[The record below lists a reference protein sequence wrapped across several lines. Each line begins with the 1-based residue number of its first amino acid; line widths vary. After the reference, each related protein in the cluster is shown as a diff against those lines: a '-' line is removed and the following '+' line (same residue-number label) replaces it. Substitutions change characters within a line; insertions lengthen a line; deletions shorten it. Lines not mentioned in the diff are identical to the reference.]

1 MQTSIWEDEVF
12 FKRQHVAIIGSGL
25 NGLWAAWH
33 LKQMAPSLDITIV
46 ERGDIPTGASTRNAG
61 FACFGSAGELVAD
74 LAAMGDE
81 KVWQLAEM
89 RYKGLELIRNIF
101 SAEEID
107 FQMLG
112 GYELFDHT
120 QKERAEQVIE
130 LLPELNRNLSAFTG
144 NNKVFSSQP
153 EQVAHFGFN
162 KIGHLIYNPL
172 EGQLHSGKL
181 VAALLKKVLGMGVRI
196 LNGFETIRLETSLSG
211 NTTLFALSGRAI
223 AAEKVLICNNAFA
236 GELIPELDV
245 IPARGQVLLTAPI
258 EKLKIKGCFH
268 FDEGYYYFRNLGN
281 RLLLGGARNTDLQG
295 EETTEMQTSALIQHK
310 LESFLQ
316 EVLLPGEMPKITHRW
331 AGIMGMGMEKTPII
345 REVSKGVFCCVRMS
359 GIGVAL
365 APVAAKK
372 AAELLSSA

>member
-12 FKRQHVAIIGSGL
+12 FKRQHVVIIGGGL

-33 LKQMAPSLDITIV
+33 LKQMAPSLEITIV

-61 FACFGSAGELVAD
+61 FACFGSAGELAAD
-74 LAAMGDE
+74 IAAMGPE

-89 RYKGLELIRNIF
+89 RYKGLELIRNTF

-107 FQMLG
+107 FQLLG

-120 QKERAEQVIE
+120 QKEHAEQVIE
-130 LLPELNRNLSAFTG
+130 LLPELNRNLAVFTG
-144 NNKVFSSQP
+144 NHAVFSSRP
-153 EQVAHFGFN
+153 EQTAHFGFN

-181 VAALLKKVLGMGVRI
+181 VTGLLKKVLGAGVRI
-196 LNGFETIRLETSLSG
+196 LNGFETIRIEASSG
-211 NTTLFALSGRAI
+211 NTTLFASNGRYI
-223 AAEKVLICNNAFA
+223 AAEKILICNNAFA

-245 IPARGQVLLTAPI
+245 IPARGQVLLTAPV
-258 EKLKIKGCFH
+258 ENLKIKGCFH
-268 FDEGYYYFRNLGN
+268 FDEGYYYFRNHGD
-281 RLLLGGARNTDLQG
+281 RLLLGGARNSDLRG
-295 EETTEMQTSALIQHK
+295 EETTEMETSAIIQNR
-310 LESFLQ
+310 LELFLH
-316 EVLLPGEMPKITHRW
+316 EVLLPGETPKITQRW
-331 AGIMGMGMEKTPII
+331 AGIMGMGSEKTPII

-359 GIGVAL
+359 GMGVAL

>member
-1 MQTSIWEDEVF
+1 MQTSIWEEEVF
-12 FKRQHVAIIGSGL
+12 FRQQDVVIIGGGL

-33 LKQMAPSLDITIV
+33 LKQMAPSLEITIV

-74 LAAMGDE
+74 LAVMGSE

-89 RYKGLELIRNIF
+89 RYKGLELIRNTF

-107 FQMLG
+107 LQMLG

-130 LLPELNRNLSAFTG
+130 LLPELNRNLSVFTH

-162 KIGHLIYNPL
+162 KICHLIYNPL

-196 LNGFETIRLETSLSG
+196 LNGFETIRLETTPSG

-223 AAEKVLICNNAFA
+223 ATEKVLICNNAFA

-245 IPARGQVLLTAPI
+245 IPARGQVLLTEPI
-258 EKLKIKGCFH
+258 ENLKIKGSFH
-268 FDEGYYYFRNLGN
+268 FDEGYYYFRNLDN

-295 EETTEMQTSALIQHK
+295 EKTTEMETSALIQHK
-310 LESFLQ
+310 LECFLQ
-316 EVLLPGEMPKITHRW
+316 EVLLPGEMPKITHHW

-345 REVSKGVFCCVRMS
+345 REVSKSVFCCVRMS
-359 GIGVAL
+359 GMGVAL

>member
-12 FKRQHVAIIGSGL
+12 FKRQHVVIIGGGL
-25 NGLWAAWH
+25 NGLWAGWH
-33 LKQMAPSLDITIV
+33 LKQMSPSLEITIV

-74 LAAMGDE
+74 IAAMGAK

-89 RYKGLELIRNIF
+89 RYKGLQLIRNTF
-101 SAEEID
+101 AAEEID
-107 FQMLG
+107 FQLLG

-120 QKERAEQVIE
+120 QRERAEQIIE
-130 LLPELNRNLSAFTG
+130 LLPELNRNLAVFTG
-144 NNKVFSSQP
+144 NNEVFSSRP
-153 EQVAHFGFN
+153 EQTAHFGFN
-162 KIGHLIYNPL
+162 KISHLIYNPL

-181 VAALLKKVLGMGVRI
+181 VAGLLKRVLGAGVRV
-196 LNGFETIRLETSLSG
+196 LNGFETIRMEASSG
-211 NTTLFALSGRAI
+211 STTLFASNGRSI
-223 AAEKVLICNNAFA
+223 AGEKVLICNNAFA

-245 IPARGQVLLTAPI
+245 IPARGQVLLTAPV
-258 EKLKIKGCFH
+258 ENLPIKGCFH
-268 FDEGYYYFRNLGN
+268 FDEGYYYFRNLGD
-281 RLLLGGARNTDLQG
+281 RLLLGGARNSDFRG
-295 EETTEMQTSALIQHK
+295 EETTEMETSAVIQSR

-316 EVLLPGEMPKITHRW
+316 EVLLPGETPEITHRW
-331 AGIMGMGMEKTPII
+331 AGIMGMGSEKTPII

-359 GIGVAL
+359 GMGVAL